1 MGKKWFF
8 FIRSHFFR
16 GINSLKCGEFKYLS
30 KCYKLKILIFEIIK
44 LIWWLSDQISE
55 WNVDIWRIFSTKY
68 RKNYKKIQRFP
79 NDEGI

>member
-1 MGKKWFF
+1 M
-8 FIRSHFFR
+8 
-16 GINSLKCGEFKYLS
+16 S

-79 NDEGI
+79 NDEGIKMIR